1 MASRKKKTAAPAN
14 GPAVVFCDI
23 GNILGVPRF
32 SPPPPTLE
40 VFSFVEGALT
50 ELRDK
55 GVRLGVISNT
65 GDETAE
71 TMDEILKKSGIL
83 DYFEPNLLIY
93 SSVVGKTKDSPE
105 IFELAAE
112 AAGLADHPERC
123 LFVGEDPRERSFAAQ
138 AGFGVARDLS
148 LFELFLNPL
157 RAVFQP
163 NLENLQACVADAR
176 FSALDGDPGPEDP
189 DDFHELLGRLEAS
202 RLKLP
207 PLYRETVFE
216 PYVKTLKDLGQ
227 ARFSQILFDDPPRE
241 RLGGLMMDIAH
252 AILQNGEQF
261 QQAATDAFEEVV
273 SDLYDGF
280 LSAQDRKGIKA
291 PDHAV
296 IAPLVK
302 WGQPDFGPYTWP
314 IDATNEAFDVEAAIV
329 NLPPA
334 NARLGLMAWAALG
347 HETAG
352 HDILHADEGLGP
364 ELSSIVQQE
373 LESQNIGFG
382 LAEYWSSRIDETASD
397 VMGILNMGPAAG
409 IGIVAYFRGLNAA
422 FSGNPRLRSV
432 GPSNDSHPA
441 DILRGY
447 LAAST
452 VRLLSFDGAAVW
464 ANIIEQETDRDVG
477 AIRLGGVLVSQQ
489 VARQSA
495 EIVAGVIASQKC
507 DALNGHALIE
517 IQDWR
522 NRDEGIIEQLREA
535 LTTTVPL
542 AVELAS
548 GVFAAHVVSA
558 AVTAALAGGANIPVL
573 FGRMLAVLKIM
584 HDKNPSWGPLFIL
597 HPSTISRH
605 RVYTFRRDE

>member
-1 MASRKKKTAAPAN
+1 MANRKSKAAAPD
-14 GPAVVFCDI
+14 GLSVVFCDI

-32 SPPPPTLE
+32 SPPPPALE
-40 VFSFVEGALT
+40 IFSFVKDALT
-50 ELRDK
+50 ELREK
-55 GVRLGVISNT
+55 GVRLGVISDT

-71 TMDEILKKSGIL
+71 TIDEILEKSGIL
-83 DYFEPNLLIY
+83 DFFEPKLRIY
-93 SSVVGKTKDSPE
+93 SSVVGETKDSPD
-105 IFELAAE
+105 IFQLAAE
-112 AAGLADHPERC
+112 KAGLGDQPQRC
-123 LFVGEDPRERSFAAQ
+123 LFVGENPRERSFAAQ
-138 AGFGVARDLS
+138 AGFDVARDLS
-148 LFELFLNPL
+148 LFEQFLDPL
-157 RAVFQP
+157 RAITQP
-163 NLENLQACVADAR
+163 NLDNIQTCVDDAR

-207 PLYRETVFE
+207 PLYRETVFD
-216 PYVKTLKDLGQ
+216 PYVNTLKDLGQ
-227 ARFSQILFDDPPRE
+227 SKFSQILFDDPLRE
-241 RLGGLMMDIAH
+241 RMGGLMLDIAH

-314 IDATNEAFDVEAAIV
+314 VDATNEAFDVEAAIV
-329 NLPPA
+329 SLPPA

-352 HDILHADEGLGP
+352 HDILHADDDLRP
-364 ELSSIVQQE
+364 ELEFIVQRE

-409 IGIVAYFRGLNAA
+409 IGIVAYFRGLNGA
-422 FSGNPRLRSV
+422 FSGNPKLRSV

-441 DILRGY
+441 DVLRGY

-464 ANIIEQETDRDVG
+464 ANIIERETDRDVG
-477 AIRLGGVLVSQQ
+477 TIRLGGLLVSQQ

-495 EIVAGVIASQKC
+495 EIVAGVLASQKC
-507 DALNGHALIE
+507 ESLNGHALIE

-522 NRDEGIIEQLREA
+522 NRDEVIVKDLRKA

-573 FGRMLAVLKIM
+573 FGRMLAILKIM

-605 RVYTFRRDE
+605 RVYTFRPDD